1 MKTLRNTLTTLLATG
16 AIVTATSA
24 SALPQGWGDYLPAWT
39 ATASSC
45 SVDESS
51 ADKYEFSG
59 TQFRYL
65 GTNVSNFGVFTSNAA
80 ASGNSAIIV
89 RPNPT
94 YQPITVR
101 CNVTPIYDYVPAVP
115 AASGDLFGTPAYWK
129 SADWNALIVGYKDT
143 DGISTKAQVSAS
155 LRKVSRATLG
165 ETTVATFNSNLS
177 ANVSA
182 NEDVKQF
189 THTFDF
195 QNNDYYVEINLIRQ
209 DATVATPVAYSVR
222 LAKGEFAP
230 IIH

>member
-16 AIVTATSA
+16 VIVTATSA

-51 ADKYEFSG
+51 AGKYEFSG

-65 GTNVSNFGVFTSNAA
+65 GDNVSNYGALFSSTA
-80 ASGNSAIIV
+80 ASSSLFTIAK
-89 RPNPT
+89 PS

-101 CNVTPIYDYVPAVP
+101 CNVTPVYDYVPAVP
-115 AASGDLFGTPAYWK
+115 AAEGDLFGTGASWK

-165 ETTVATFNSNLS
+165 ETTITTFNSNLS
-177 ANVSA
+177 ANVAA
-182 NEDVKQF
+182 NEDIKQF
-189 THTFDF
+189 AHAFDF
-195 QNNDYYVEINLIRQ
+195 QNNGYYVEINLLRT
-209 DATVATPVAYSVR
+209 DTTVATPVAYSVR
-222 LAKGEFAP
+222 LAKGGFAA
-230 IIH
+230 ILH

>member
-1 MKTLRNTLTTLLATG
+1 MKTLRNTLNILLATG

-24 SALPQGWGDYLPAWT
+24 SALPQDWGDYLPAWT

-51 ADKYEFSG
+51 TAKHEFSG

-65 GTNVSNFGVFTSNAA
+65 GANVSNFGVFVSNVA
-80 ASGNSAIIV
+80 ASGNSAVIT

-101 CNVTPIYDYVPAVP
+101 CNVTPIYDYVPAIP
-115 AASGDLFGTPAYWK
+115 AAPGDLFGTPAYWK

-155 LRKVSRATLG
+155 LRKVNRATLG
-165 ETTVATFNSNLS
+165 ESTIATFNSNTS
-177 ANVSA
+177 ASVVA
-182 NEDVKQF
+182 NEDIKQF

-195 QNNDYYVEINLIRQ
+195 QNNEYYVEINLIRA
-209 DATVATPVAYSVR
+209 DTTVATPVAYSVR
-222 LAKGEFAP
+222 LAKGEFGV
-230 IIH
+230 ILH

>member
-1 MKTLRNTLTTLLATG
+1 MKTLRNTLMTLLATG

-51 ADKYEFSG
+51 TGKYEFSG

-65 GTNVSNFGVFTSNAA
+65 GNNVSNYGLIVSNVVAPV
-80 ASGNSAIIV
+80 NSAIVIG
-89 RPNPT
+89 PSGS

-115 AASGDLFGTPAYWK
+115 AANGDLFGTPASWK
-129 SADWNALIVGYKDT
+129 SADWNALIVGYKDP
-143 DGISTKAQVSAS
+143 DGISAKAQVSAS
-155 LRKVSRATLG
+155 LRKVNRATLG
-165 ETTVATFNSNLS
+165 ESTVATFSSNTS

-182 NEDVKQF
+182 NEDIKQF
-189 THTFDF
+189 NHTFDF
-195 QNNDYYVEINLIRQ
+195 QNFEYYVEINLIRK

-222 LAKGEFAP
+222 LAKGGFAP
-230 IIH
+230 ILH